1 MVYCCEGFK
10 KMFIK
15 NPSINY
21 TLSSL
26 ETYQK
31 DDLLAVNLG
40 HVYLY
45 IIFLKSDRINI
56 NLD

>member
-40 HVYLY
+40 HVYL
-45 IIFLKSDRINI
+45 
-56 NLD
+56 